1 MVGFWKKTKCLD
13 LSENTL
19 TVEEMGPKDLELEG
33 RKVMAGKAKETTAVE
48 VAEEEAAVVVVN
60 TTMEVAASAGKEVGV
75 EVAAKGMGTQVAAAA
90 AEMVSKRSVANEEM
104 EMMVVVAPPVVSMA
118 MAAEGKGMPAEV
130 EMVV

>member
-33 RKVMAGKAKETTAVE
+33 RKVMAGKAKETKAVE

-75 EVAAKGMGTQVAAAA
+75 EVAAKGMGMQAAAA